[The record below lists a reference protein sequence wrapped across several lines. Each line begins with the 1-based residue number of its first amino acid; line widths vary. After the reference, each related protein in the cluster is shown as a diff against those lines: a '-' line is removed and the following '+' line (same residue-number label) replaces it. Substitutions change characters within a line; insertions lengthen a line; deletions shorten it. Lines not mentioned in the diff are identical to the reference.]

1 MSKLPSTAR
10 RWVRGTVD
18 YGGLLAFVI
27 GYIVTRDAVQATWW
41 LVAGSAAGL
50 VLGFAVERRV
60 APMPLLAGGAA
71 LLFGGLT
78 LIFDDARFVKMKPTF
93 VNLAFAGFLIGGSL
107 LNRNPLKVLMG
118 QALVMTDRAWKT
130 LTWRYGFY
138 FLAIAILNETVWR
151 TQPEPVWVAFRFPG
165 LQVLALTFSFIQV
178 PLIMKGMKGAEA
190 EAEAGPDPEAVGPT
204 AE

>member
-1 MSKLPSTAR
+1 MSKLSPKAR

-130 LTWRYGFY
+130 LTWRYGLY
-138 FLAIAILNETVWR
+138 FLAIAILNEAVWR

-165 LQVLALTFSFIQV
+165 LQILALVFSFIQV
-178 PLIMKGMKGAEA
+178 PLIMKGMKDA
-190 EAEAGPDPEAVGPT
+190 EAEAGPDPESAAPT

>member
-1 MSKLPSTAR
+1 MSKLPSRVR

-41 LVAGSAAGL
+41 LVAGSAAAL

-78 LIFDDARFVKMKPTF
+78 LIFDDVRFVKMKPTF
-93 VNLAFAGFLIGGSL
+93 INLAFAGFLIGGSL

-118 QALVMTDRAWKT
+118 QALVMTERAWRT
-130 LTWRYGFY
+130 LTWRYGLY
-138 FLAIAILNETVWR
+138 FLVIAGLNELVWR
-151 TQPEPVWVAFRFPG
+151 SQPEPLWFAFRFPG
-165 LQVLALTFSFIQV
+165 LQLLAVAFSFTQV
-178 PLIMKGMKGAEA
+178 PLIMKGMKDAEA
-190 EAEAGPDPEAVGPT
+190 EAEPEEDGAAPT
-204 AE
+204 TE